1 MRVKKRTMVILLF
14 AVIAGVFT
22 SCQQNDNMVNN
33 SDNPAGDNSSN
44 TLATSGTG
52 NVSFVI
58 TDAPFPSSMV
68 AEANVTIDKVT
79 IHKVASDSTSTDST
93 DASGF
98 ITVSEETQTFNLLDL
113 RNGITADFAQ
123 AELDTGM
130 YDQMRLHVVDANVVL
145 NDADST
151 TYNLKIPS
159 GSTSGLKVKITNG
172 LSVTGGSMTTVLL
185 DFDVSKSFI
194 VQGNPKSHAGIKGF
208 IFKPVIRA
216 VVSESSE
223 GANNAAGNIAG
234 HVTAGDSINIENA
247 TVQIFQV
254 DSLITSAITD
264 STGYYAALGIPTG
277 NYDLKCIADGYDE
290 SDING
295 VAVSANDTTKIDFM
309 LDPIVSDTTSV
320 GDTTSVAIVSGL

>member
-1 MRVKKRTMVILLF
+1 MLILLF
-14 AVIAGVFT
+14 ALMAGAFS

-33 SDNPAGDNSSN
+33 QNGPDNNGNSN
-44 TLATSGTG
+44 GSGTG
-52 NVSFVI
+52 NVHFVL

-113 RNGITADFAQ
+113 RNGITADLGQ

-145 NDADST
+145 NDEDST

-159 GSTSGLKVKITNG
+159 GSSSGLKVKITNG
-172 LSVTGGSMTTVLL
+172 LSVTGGSMTTILL

-223 GANNAAGNIAG
+223 GENNAAGNIAG
-234 HVTAGDSINIENA
+234 HVTVGDSMNVENA
-247 TVQIFQV
+247 TVQIFQM

-277 NYDLKCIADGYDE
+277 DYDLKCIADGYDE

-295 VAVSANDTTKIDFM
+295 VAVSANDTTMIDFM
-309 LDPIVSDTTSV
+309 LEPIVSDTTSIS
-320 GDTTSVAIVSGL
+320 DTTSVAIVSGL